1 MEKEAVKIDE
11 KTVIKTAKKPRK
23 RPKRKMIVNVQP
35 IRSPEQIQE
44 MKKALL
50 KYCSYRDY
58 ILFTLG
64 INVGL
69 RVGDLLR
76 LKVRDVTEGTH
87 ISLIE
92 EKTGKVRRFLVN
104 NALKKELNKYVR
116 KYGLQPDDYLFKSRK
131 GTEPIST
138 TQAYRVLNK
147 AADMAGVPDIGTHT
161 MRKTYGY
168 WHYKRHKNVAVLQ
181 EILNHSS
188 PNITMRYIGINQDVI
203 DETMEDF
210 FL

>member
-1 MEKEAVKIDE
+1 
-11 KTVIKTAKKPRK
+11 
-23 RPKRKMIVNVQP
+23 MIINVQP
-35 IRSPEQIQE
+35 IRSPEQIQA

-69 RVGDLLR
+69 RVGDLLK
-76 LKVRDVTEGTH
+76 LKVKNVTEGTH
-87 ISLIE
+87 IALIE
-92 EKTGKVRRFLVN
+92 KKTDKERRFLVN
-104 NALKKELNKYVR
+104 DSLRKEINKYIK
-116 KYGLQPDDYLFKSRK
+116 KYDLQPDDYLFKSRK

-138 TQAYRVLNK
+138 TQAYRILNK
-147 AADMAGVPDIGTHT
+147 AAEMADVPYIGTHS

-168 WHYKRHKNVAVLQ
+168 WHYKRYQNVAVLQ

-188 PNITMRYIGINQDVI
+188 PKVTMRYIGINQDII